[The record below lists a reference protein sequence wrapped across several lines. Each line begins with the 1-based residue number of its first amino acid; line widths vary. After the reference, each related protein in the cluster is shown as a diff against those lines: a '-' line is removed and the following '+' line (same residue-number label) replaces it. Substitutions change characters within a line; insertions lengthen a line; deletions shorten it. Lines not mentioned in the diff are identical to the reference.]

1 MRLPIR
7 LTLLAL
13 LAPVTLAAQALSPVE
28 RQLATYVDAHQKE
41 ARQLLQQLVDVNS
54 GTMNLDGVAR
64 VGAMLRAEF
73 DELGFTTRWIDGA
86 PFHRAGHLIAER
98 NSRGQRLAPRVLLIG
113 HLDTVFEPDSPF
125 QKYRQLDENTAS
137 GPGVCDM
144 KGGDVVILQ
153 ALQALAAAK
162 ALDRISVTVVLT
174 GDEEDTGEP
183 RSLARQPLI
192 DAARGAMAALGFEN
206 ADNDPHTAPISRRGT
221 TAWILKVTGK
231 PAHSSQIFRDSIGSG
246 AIFEAARILN
256 GFREKMSNEAYLT
269 FNPGTIV
276 GGTAV
281 ELDPVQAR
289 GTAFGKTN
297 VIAQTAIVAG
307 DLRTLSREQLERAK
321 AAMRTVVTDSLPH
334 TSAELTFDDGYP
346 PMAPTEGNRKLL
358 SLYDQA
364 SRDLGLG
371 PVAATDP
378 SRAGAAD
385 VSFVAE
391 LVPMAMDGLGPKG
404 RGEHTAEEAIDLPTL
419 AMQAKRAAVVL
430 YRLGK

>member
-1 MRLPIR
+1 MRSTIR

-13 LAPVTLAAQALSPVE
+13 LAPVTLAAQVLSPVE
-28 RQLATYVDAHQKE
+28 RQLAAYVDAHQKE
-41 ARQLLQQLVDVNS
+41 ARALLQQLVDVNS
-54 GTMNLDGVAR
+54 GTMNLDGVTR

-98 NSRGQRLAPRVLLIG
+98 KSKGKGQAPRVLLIG
-113 HLDTVFEPDSPF
+113 HLDTVFEQDSPF
-125 QKYRQLDENTAS
+125 QKYQQLDENTAS
-137 GPGVCDM
+137 GPGVSDM

-183 RSLARQPLI
+183 RYLARQPLV
-192 DAARGAMAALGFEN
+192 DAARGAAAALGFEN

-256 GFREKMSNEAYLT
+256 AFREKMSNEAYLT

-276 GGTAV
+276 GGTSV
-281 ELDPVQAR
+281 EFDPVQAR

-307 DLRTLSREQLERAK
+307 DLRTLSREQLDRAK
-321 AAMRTVVTDSLPH
+321 AAMRAVVADSLPH

-358 SLYDQA
+358 TLYDQA

-378 SRAGAAD
+378 GRAGAAD

-404 RGEHTAEEAIDLPTL
+404 RGEHTEEEAIDLPTL
-419 AMQAKRAAVVL
+419 AMQAKRAAVLL